1 MMKNNGDA
9 STKTRQT
16 KENLGFTLAEVLI
29 TLGIIGVVAAMTIP
43 NLINNYK
50 AKRLHSQ
57 FLKSYST
64 IQQVMKMFESEDLST
79 DPKDYPSSTEYSK
92 TFAKFL
98 QAPLDCTG
106 KTSAPC
112 YGHRNSGDK
121 MYKTLTG
128 QTNLNLFTND
138 HGTFVLQDGT
148 TILMDYP
155 YWVENGQQISGI
167 TIGVDLNGFK
177 NKPNRV
183 GYDLFV
189 FQFVDGELVTGGDS
203 KSLFSDMERY
213 CDVNS
218 NDPRNGAGCAQ
229 KAKENTDYFKALI
242 KKFK

>member
-1 MMKNNGDA
+1 MKNNGDT
-9 STKTRQT
+9 STKTRQA

-64 IQQVMKMFESEDLST
+64 IQQVMKMFESEDMST
-79 DPKDYPSSTEYSK
+79 EPKDYPNQAEYSK
-92 TFAKFL
+92 AFAKFL

-112 YGHRNSGDK
+112 YGHSSSRDK

-128 QTNLNLFTND
+128 QTYLHLFTND

-155 YWVENGQQISGI
+155 YWNENGQNISGI

-177 NKPNRV
+177 NKPNRA

-218 NDPRNGAGCAQ
+218 NDSRNGAGCAQ